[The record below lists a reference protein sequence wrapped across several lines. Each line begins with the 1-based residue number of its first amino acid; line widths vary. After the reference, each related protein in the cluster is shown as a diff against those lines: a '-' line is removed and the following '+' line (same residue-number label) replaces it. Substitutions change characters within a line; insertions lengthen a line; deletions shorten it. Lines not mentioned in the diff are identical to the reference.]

1 MVNSNHVTMIS
12 TGCISENMKKYND
25 VGGGGEHNYT
35 ETSLS

>member
-25 VGGGGEHNYT
+25 VGGEHNYT